1 MATSQTYTKN
11 SQDSQKQAF
20 LTKTAM
26 TNKNSLFPIEGTR
39 AHMQSK
45 TMLQGFFFVAHV
57 DQRFASDAM
66 TIGSCRSGFSAVSA
80 RQETNSGKFR
90 LFPANSAFF
99 PAISAFSFRLS
110 WLGFRL
116 ACFLSLQ
123 IQAFCLW
130 LQAFVASTSK
140 NPQNT

>member
-11 SQDSQKQAF
+11 KKDSQKQAF
-20 LTKTAM
+20 LIKTAM

-39 AHMQSK
+39 VHMQSK

-57 DQRFASDAM
+57 NQRFASDAM

-123 IQAFCLW
+123 IQGFCLW